1 MRLCLTADFCG
12 YCIALA
18 SLAILNACD
27 SHPSPSD
34 ATLTWISPAKTIDGA
49 PFREL
54 AGYYIYYGD
63 DPTLMTHAVQLRDP
77 TSTTFTIRKLGSGT
91 HYFRL
96 AAYSTSGAQSGLSQA
111 VSKTIP

>member
-63 DPTLMTHAVQLRDP
+63 DPT
-77 TSTTFTIRKLGSGT
+77 STTFTIRKLGSGT